1 MLRAVA
7 KQAASAWAKRA
18 LLLPG
23 ARAARFPSEPI
34 EPQLPTLVVRPPT
47 RGDWLV
53 ELKWDGYRIG
63 AWLRDGEP
71 RIWTR
76 NLHDWT
82 AKLRWLQKPLQQ
94 LPARAIVLDGEVI
107 AGRGR
112 KDDFELLQ
120 ARIAKNSGADLA
132 FVVFDLLYLDGIDLQ
147 RAPVVARKALL
158 AELLASPPPR
168 LALSTHAHG
177 NAAEALRVTQAG
189 GYEGIVCK
197 RADATYQPGRSDLW
211 LKLKHVA
218 TEEMAVV
225 GYMRASGM
233 REGAQ
238 ILLLAKP
245 GTEGWVYAGRVKNLG
260 DVDSKAAAKLIG
272 RRGAPEPTVR
282 ISPAKAKELG
292 ADGARWF
299 APLFVVEVYSRGSTA
314 SRLRSPTFKAFR
326 PDKVPGDLGGDG
338 I

>member
-1 MLRAVA
+1 MPARTV
-7 KQAASAWAKRA
+7 KPSASAWTSRA
-18 LLLPG
+18 LMLPG
-23 ARAARFPSEPI
+23 ATAGPFPAEPI
-34 EPQLPTLVVRPPT
+34 APQLPALVERPPA
-47 RGDWLV
+47 RGDWIV
-53 ELKWDGYRIG
+53 ELKWDGYRVG

-82 AKLRWLQKPLQQ
+82 TKLSWLQQPLRQ
-94 LPARAIVLDGEVI
+94 LPARAVVLDGEVI

-120 ARIAKNSGADLA
+120 ARIAKHSGADLA
-132 FVVFDLLYLDGIDLQ
+132 FVVFDLLHLDGVDLLD
-147 RAPVVARKALL
+147 APLVARKALL
-158 AELLASPPPR
+158 AELLAHPPAR

-177 NAAEALRVTQAG
+177 NAAQAMKVTRAG

-197 RADATYQPGRSDLW
+197 RADEPYRPGRSDQW
-211 LKLKHVA
+211 LKIKHVA

-225 GYMRASGM
+225 GYMRASHM

-245 GTEGWVYAGRVKNLG
+245 SAEGWIYAGRVKNLG
-260 DVDSKAAAKLIG
+260 DADSKAAAKLIG

-282 ISPAKAKELG
+282 ITAAKAKEL
-292 ADGARWF
+292 ATDGARWF

-326 PDKVPGDLGGDG
+326 PDKTPGEL
-338 I
+338 